1 MPRRASARRF
11 AQAAFQIALERD
23 ALDDWAG
30 DLGAMSAAMEDPD
43 LLGLLDAPHA
53 PMGRKADAIT
63 AVLGDAVD
71 PLAANLL
78 GLLASRNLAHLT
90 PGVADEYVA
99 LLDAQRGVERA
110 DVVTAVELN
119 DAQAARL
126 KEVLRSVVGKDVEIS
141 STVEPAIIGGMV
153 ARVGDRVID
162 GSTRSKLEELRKQ
175 VGRG

>member
-30 DLGAMSAAMEDPD
+30 DLGAMSAALSDPD

-53 PMGRKADAIT
+53 RMSRKTDAIT
-63 AVLGDAVD
+63 AVLGDTVD

-78 GLLASRNLAHLT
+78 GLLASKNLAHLT
-90 PGVADEYVA
+90 SGVADEYVA

-119 DAQAARL
+119 DAQAARV
-126 KEVLRSVVGKDVEIS
+126 KEVLRRVVGGDVEIS

-162 GSTRSKLEELRKQ
+162 GSTRSKLEELRRQ